1 MEYIGFFIS
10 LLAVIYL
17 YFRQHSAAS
26 RPQEHPSRRMEQ
38 EDGEED
44 PLAEFIHTMKH
55 EAKKKPAAPPAP
67 PAVPKQAKPVRKGAA
82 SPLEQYRL
90 ESAVEKRQL
99 KSPLQNRQLKPT
111 VREHIGDAPQRKPPP
126 LYPSDKTEVRPSR
139 AEVALKRLAHRRDLV
154 IYQEIID
161 KPKSMRPE

>member
-67 PAVPKQAKPVRKGAA
+67 PAVPKQAKPVRKRGSFPFGAIPPGKRSGKEAIKEPFTKPAAEANCQRAHSGGSPEEA
-82 SPLEQYRL
+82 SSSL
-90 ESAVEKRQL
+90 SFRQ
-99 KSPLQNRQLKPT
+99 
-111 VREHIGDAPQRKPPP
+111 D
-126 LYPSDKTEVRPSR
+126 
-139 AEVALKRLAHRRDLV
+139 
-154 IYQEIID
+154 
-161 KPKSMRPE
+161 

>member
-17 YFRQHSAAS
+17 YFKQHSAAS
-26 RPQEHPSRRMEQ
+26 HPQEHPSGRMER
-38 EDGEED
+38 EDLEED

-55 EAKKKPAAPPAP
+55 EAKKKSAVRPAP
-67 PAVPKQAKPVRKGAA
+67 PPVSKQVKPIRKGAA

-99 KSPLQNRQLKPT
+99 KSPLQNRQLKPS
-111 VREHIGDAPQRKPPP
+111 VREHIEEAPLRRPIP
-126 LYPSDKTEVRPSR
+126 LYPSDKIEVKPSR
-139 AEVALKRLAHRRDLV
+139 AEVALKRLAHPRDLI

-161 KPKSMRPE
+161 KPKSMRPD